1 MNRLFDMG
9 GYEVYVWSSVLLA
22 VAVYA
27 WNLFAPVLQRR
38 AVLQRLVDA
47 EGEESSGDA
56 S

>member
-1 MNRLFDMG
+1 MFNMG
-9 GYEVYVWSSVLLA
+9 GYEVYVWSSVLLG

-27 WNLFAPVLQRR
+27 WNLVAPALQRR
-38 AVLQRLVDA
+38 SVLQRLVDS